1 MISKII
7 EAQVL
12 LSDNIVS
19 ILVPQLLKIFDE
31 CVLGSACIDVL
42 EPGDVGTD
50 FVTGDDRDQVALAQT
65 GAQGKLGFGL
75 VDDGVVEMQAQVSVD
90 VKREVQYGGALVN
103 IHGSAVTAE
112 DPDLLVVS
120 VARFYLIDIVDREI
134 GIGINDAAVEES
146 LVFEL
151 SANEKSIHVVHF
163 VGEQEVTGAF
173 VGSKAVLEQVEAL

>member
-12 LSDNIVS
+12 LSDIIVS
-19 ILVPQLLKIFDE
+19 ILVPQFLKIFDE
-31 CVLGSACIDVL
+31 CVLGPACIDVL

-50 FVTGDDRDQVALAQT
+50 FVVGDDSDQVALAQA
-65 GAQGKLGFGL
+65 GAQGELRFGL

-146 LVFEL
+146 LVFQL
-151 SANEKSIHVVHF
+151 SSNEQSVKVVHF